1 MTPLRAFQTR
11 LARPTTRHFTT
22 TRLARDLAKVQL
34 LGNLGAS
41 PQRFSLA
48 SGNGEGVRYKVAVN
62 RGKDRPASWFTVVS
76 FDTTQ
81 IDRLAPKDGSGG
93 GGAESDLKGAKVL
106 VDALLDVQ
114 PLKDDSGSII
124 GDRVQLRQ
132 VGLQIISK
140 PGQQQGGG
148 GEGRRGA
155 DDVQAQRLAGEDSFS
170 G

>member
-1 MTPLRAFQTR
+1 MTPLRALQTR
-11 LARPTTRHFTT
+11 LARPVTRHFTT

-81 IDRLAPKDGSGG
+81 IDRLAPKEGG

-148 GEGRRGA
+148 EGRRGA
-155 DDVQAQRLAGEDSFS
+155 DDVHAQRLAGEDSFS